1 METSSTPEY
10 NDSSSLPPNTPKP
23 IFDEAKVVADSS
35 TEVYAEPGAV
45 IVISRVIFNYI
56 VIAVV
61 FFALG
66 AVISGATIGALFNAN
81 SAENTALINTAAQAV
96 SAENT
101 ALINS
106 AVQAVA
112 AGGGGNSQQAAGLV
126 QGNSY
131 QVSAD
136 DDPFRGAADAP
147 VTIVEF
153 SDFHCGFCGRFAAE
167 TLEPLLQ
174 NYDGKVRLVYRD
186 YPFQTQ
192 GSLTAAL
199 AGQCMNDQG
208 KFWEFH
214 DLTFKN
220 QQALTREQFIT
231 YAQQLNVDV
240 ATFTTCLDTQQH
252 LPEVSKDVTEAQ
264 ALGVNGTPAF
274 FVNGR
279 FISGAQAYSVF
290 ASFIDEELGK
300 LAESPVSAS

>member
-1 METSSTPEY
+1 METTSPSDLSTPSPLSPE
-10 NDSSSLPPNTPKP
+10 SPPVV
-23 IFDEAKVVADSS
+23 DKVAQMSADSS
-35 TEVYAEPGAV
+35 TAAYAEPGTV

-56 VIAVV
+56 VIAIV
-61 FFALG
+61 FFTLG
-66 AVISGATIGALFNAN
+66 AVISGAAVSGLFNAN
-81 SAENTALINTAAQAV
+81 SAENSALVKSAAQAV
-96 SAENT
+96 A
-101 ALINS
+101 A
-106 AVQAVA
+106 A
-112 AGGGGNSQQAAGLV
+112 AGSGQQAAGLV
-126 QGNSY
+126 QGNTY

-167 TLEPLLQ
+167 TLDPLLK
-174 NYDGKVRLVYRD
+174 NYEGKVRLVYRD

-192 GSLTAAL
+192 GSLVAAL

-231 YAQQLNVDV
+231 YAQQLDADV
-240 ATFTTCLDTQQH
+240 TTFTQCLDSQQH
-252 LPEVSKDVTEAQ
+252 LSEVGKDVSEAQ

-290 ASFIDEELGK
+290 AGFIDEELRK
-300 LAESPVSAS
+300 LEQTS

>member
-1 METSSTPEY
+1 METSSTPEF
-10 NDSSSLPPNTPKP
+10 NDTSSLPPNTPKP
-23 IFDEAKVVADSS
+23 IFDETKAVADSS
-35 TEVYAEPGAV
+35 TEAYAEPGTV
-45 IVISRVIFNYI
+45 IVISRVFFNYL

-66 AVISGATIGALFNAN
+66 AVISGATVGALFNAN
-81 SAENTALINTAAQAV
+81 SAENTALINSAAQAV
-96 SAENT
+96 A
-101 ALINS
+101 
-106 AVQAVA
+106 A
-112 AGGGGNSQQAAGLV
+112 AGGGGQQVAGLV

-167 TLEPLLQ
+167 TLDPLLQ

-252 LPEVSKDVTEAQ
+252 LSEVSKDVTEAQ

-290 ASFIDEELGK
+290 ASYIDEELAK
-300 LAESPVSAS
+300 LAGSPVTPS

>member
-23 IFDEAKVVADSS
+23 IFDEAKAVADSS

-56 VIAVV
+56 IIAVV

-66 AVISGATIGALFNAN
+66 AVISGATVNALFNAN
-81 SAENTALINTAAQAV
+81 SAENTALINSAAQAI
-96 SAENT
+96 A
-101 ALINS
+101 
-106 AVQAVA
+106 A
-112 AGGGGNSQQAAGLV
+112 AGGGGQQVAGLV

-136 DDPFRGAADAP
+136 DDPFRGAVDAP
-147 VTIVEF
+147 VTIIEF
-153 SDFHCGFCGRFAAE
+153 SDFHCAFCGRFAAE
-167 TLEPLLQ
+167 TLDPLLQ